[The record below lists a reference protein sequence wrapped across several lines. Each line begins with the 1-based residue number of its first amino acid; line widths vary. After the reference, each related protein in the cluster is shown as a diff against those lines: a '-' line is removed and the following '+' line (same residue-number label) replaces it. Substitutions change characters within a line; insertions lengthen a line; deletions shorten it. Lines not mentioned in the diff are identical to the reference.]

1 MQRGLKTPSGLRG
14 APSFQGSGALLFSC
28 PASRDG
34 EGPALCGRAS
44 PLASLGDCL
53 DGVGARREY
62 ARVVAQVAGGPSV
75 VKAPLLGP
83 ERGPDG
89 GDGIADSP
97 AGTHRVDG
105 DGASCGASASSVPL
119 GTGSR
124 SAGGLA
130 YGSLDYFLG
139 LWHVRHS
146 SSLLGLL
153 SQLLFIPQ
161 RVVHQTLVSVR
172 TEVP

>member
-83 ERGPDG
+83 VQVQLYVSLGKIARLGLERGP
-89 GDGIADSP
+89 
-97 AGTHRVDG
+97 
-105 DGASCGASASSVPL
+105 
-119 GTGSR
+119 
-124 SAGGLA
+124 
-130 YGSLDYFLG
+130 
-139 LWHVRHS
+139 
-146 SSLLGLL
+146 
-153 SQLLFIPQ
+153 
-161 RVVHQTLVSVR
+161 
-172 TEVP
+172 